1 MTFKHLCLTGVSI
14 ACILSSCVDDKYDLS
29 DIDTTVRV
37 NVNDLTIPVNLDEI
51 LLNSIIE
58 ESDQIKVVNGEYAV
72 TQDGSFQSSGVEI
85 ASFTIKSE
93 SLRPTEAVIPF
104 VPSAVGA
111 VDAGYFDIDC
121 PAQQFHF
128 NAGGIPA
135 EITAIDR
142 IGGNL
147 SFYFN
152 FSLEGITSVA
162 RKVEFRDLVLQ
173 LPKGLSIVPTDG
185 GDYDA
190 ATGEFALS
198 TRSLSGENM
207 VVVVS
212 ADAADF
218 NKIGAKFDYDNHSM
232 TVSGD
237 FYVKSGKI
245 VVNREDII
253 AGANPTSLKLTI
265 NYEIPEFPLSTFT
278 GRIKYDITGVNISD
292 VDLSDL
298 PDVLSQKG
306 TDIRLANPQIYLNVT
321 NPLQDYK
328 LYAQTGLTIASKRG
342 DESVPYSIDEPYF
355 TIGND
360 HSNGIYNFCLAPSDP
375 EKKLVGY
382 EDAAYVPFVNLS
394 KVLSGDGLPSSLGIE
409 LDNPCL
415 PDQPVVDLRLGTQL
429 GEIHGSYSFLAPI
442 ALERGSK
449 IVYSDDMDGWD
460 TEDLEYLTI
469 TKLEIKATITSELPL
484 SLDIAAYPIDKD
496 GHQINN
502 VEIEGVKLAASS
514 QPQDV
519 TIRITGSIKGLAGIH
534 FEAVA
539 EAGADEQVLRPDM
552 SIKVSK
558 LRPTVTGY
566 YEKEL

>member
-1 MTFKHLCLTGVSI
+1 MTFKHLCYAGVSV

-37 NVNDLTIPVNLDEI
+37 NVNDLTVPVNLDEI
-51 LLNSIIE
+51 LLSSIIE
-58 ESDQIKVVNGEYAV
+58 EGDRIKVVNGEYAV
-72 TQDGSFQSSGVEI
+72 TQDGIFQSSGVEI

-93 SLRPTEAVIPF
+93 RLRPTEATIPF
-104 VPSAVGA
+104 VPSAVSA
-111 VDAGYFDIDC
+111 AEAGYFDIDC

-142 IGGNL
+142 VGGNL
-147 SFYFN
+147 SFHFD

-173 LPKGLSIVPTDG
+173 LPKGLSVVQDNG
-185 GDYDA
+185 GDYNA
-190 ATGEFALS
+190 ATGEFTLP
-198 TRSLSGENM
+198 TRSLSSENM
-207 VVVVS
+207 VIVVT

-218 NKIGAKFDYDNHSM
+218 NELGAKFDYDNHSIE
-232 TVSGD
+232 VSGD

-245 VVNREDII
+245 VINREDII
-253 AGANPTSLKLTI
+253 AGSNPTSLKLTI
-265 NYEIPEFPLSTFT
+265 GYEIPDFPLSTFS

-298 PDVLSQKG
+298 PDVLGQKG

-321 NPLQDYK
+321 NPLQPYK
-328 LYAQTGLTIASKRG
+328 LYAQTGLTITSKHG
-342 DESVPYSIDEPYF
+342 NQSVPYSIDESYF
-355 TIGND
+355 TIGNN
-360 HSNGIYNFCLAPSDP
+360 HSDGVYNFCLAPSDP
-375 EKKLVGY
+375 AKKLAGY
-382 EDAAYVPFVNLS
+382 EGAEFVPFTDLS
-394 KVLSGDGLPSSLGIE
+394 KVLSGDGMPSSLGIE

-415 PDQPVVDLRLGTQL
+415 PDQPVENLRLGTQL

-442 ALERGSK
+442 ALEQGSK
-449 IVYSDDMDGWD
+449 IVYADDMDDWD

-469 TKLEIKATITSELPL
+469 TKLEIKASITSELPL
-484 SLDIAAYPIDKD
+484 DLDIAAYPIDKN
-496 GHQINN
+496 GNQINN

-519 TIRITGSIKGLAGIH
+519 TIRITGSITGLAGIH

-539 EAGADEQVLRPDM
+539 EAGASEQVLRPDM